1 MISYILNSRLI
12 LIFILPLTLGLLTVF
27 SFQPF
32 NLTIINFLILPLLFF
47 ILSNVNKRSKS
58 KYRKKPYLNNLFFI
72 GYFFGIGFFL
82 SGVYWISYSL
92 TFDESLKVLI
102 PFSIIFIPLSLGLFF
117 GLASIF
123 AGPFIKNNYASFFF
137 ILFCLLFN

>member
-58 KYRKKPYLNNLFFI
+58 KYRKKPYLKNFFFI
-72 GYFFGIGFFL
+72 GYLFGIGFFL

-102 PFSIIFIPLSLGLFF
+102 PFSIILIPLSLGLFF

-123 AGPFIKNNYASFFF
+123 TGPFIKYNYASFFF

>member
-1 MISYILNSRLI
+1 MINYILNSRLI
-12 LIFILPLTLGLLTVF
+12 LIFILPLILGLLTVF

-32 NLTIINFLILPLLFF
+32 NFTIINFLVLPLLFF

-82 SGVYWISYSL
+82 SGFYWISYSL

-102 PFSIIFIPLSLGLFF
+102 PVSIILIPLGLGLFF

-123 AGPFIKNNYASFFF
+123 TGQFIKNNYASFFYSV
-137 ILFCLLFN
+137 LFFL